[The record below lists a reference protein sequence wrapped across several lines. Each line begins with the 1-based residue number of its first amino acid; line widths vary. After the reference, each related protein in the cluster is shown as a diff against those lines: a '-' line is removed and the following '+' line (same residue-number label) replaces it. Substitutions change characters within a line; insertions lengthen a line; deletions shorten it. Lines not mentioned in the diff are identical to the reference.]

1 MKSLV
6 VKLAGNV
13 QNDSLPFFG
22 KIRIQ
27 ATGSSSTTKEES
39 YVLCKSSSMFKVTKV
54 NGEIIAS
61 ASPINGQYE
70 LINTFLDKTLNE
82 ILLVDGGI
90 NYLQFEG
97 MCSLVNDED
106 LLLEGY
112 NLKYI
117 SIKGTIR
124 DTIIGKLTKLEGVGT
139 FSLGMRLTGS
149 CETVVNLQRE
159 NGRTAGSIGGS
170 WNLLGLTFGG
180 VNVAVENNECLLNWD
195 ENDMWIKSGNTIWVL
210 AGISTTKKDEF
221 INAGYDIVV
230 KG

>member
-1 MKSLV
+1 MKCLV
-6 VKLAGNV
+6 VKLADNI
-13 QNDSLPFFG
+13 QNNSLPFFG

-27 ATGSSSTTKEES
+27 ATGSSSTTKEET
-39 YVLCKSSSMFKVTKV
+39 YALCKSSSMFNVTKV
-54 NGEIIAS
+54 NGEVIVS

-70 LINTFLDKTLNE
+70 LINTYLDKTLNE

-90 NYLQFEG
+90 NYLQFQG

-124 DTIIGKLTKLEGVGT
+124 DIIIGKLTKLEGVGSY
-139 FSLGMRLTGS
+139 SLGMRITGS

-159 NGRTAGSIGGS
+159 NGRTAGSISGS

-180 VNVAVENNECLLNWD
+180 VPVFVENNDCSLNWD
-195 ENDMWIKSGNTIWVL
+195 ENDMWIKSENTRWVL
-210 AGISTTKKDEF
+210 AGISTTKKEEF
-221 INAGYDIVV
+221 INAGNDIVV

>member
-1 MKSLV
+1 MNCLV
-6 VKLAGNV
+6 VKLADNI

-27 ATGSSSTTKEES
+27 ATGSSSTAQEET
-39 YVLCKSSSMFKVTKV
+39 YALCKSSSMFKVTKV
-54 NGEIIAS
+54 NGEVIFS
-61 ASPINGQYE
+61 ADPINGQYE
-70 LINTFLDKTLNE
+70 LINKYLDKTLNE

-90 NYLQFEG
+90 NYLQFGG
-97 MCSLVNDED
+97 MCSIVNDKD

-124 DTIIGKLTKLEGVGT
+124 DTIIGKLTKLENVG
-139 FSLGMRLTGS
+139 SSSSGMRLTGS

-159 NGRTAGSIGGS
+159 NGRTAGKIGGS

-180 VNVAVENNECLLNWD
+180 VNVAVENNDCSLNWD
-195 ENDMWIKSGNTIWVL
+195 ENDMWIKSGNTRWVL
-210 AGISTTKKDEF
+210 AGISTTKKEEF
-221 INAGYDIVV
+221 INAGNDIVV